1 LAPVGGTKKI
11 RRAWKKQKKQQH
23 LMRRKVRGGGKGIGK
38 NIKCVVGIAASTPV
52 LTQRYILGETF
63 LL

>member
-1 LAPVGGTKKI
+1 MAPVGGTEKI

-23 LMRRKVRGGGKGIGK
+23 LMRRKVRGGKGIGK
-38 NIKCVVGIAASTPV
+38 NSKCVVGIAASTPV
-52 LTQRYILGETF
+52 LTQRYIMGETF